1 MTLQS
6 VERWNWVGESI
17 GDREENK
24 RERAGTHVF
33 FLYLLRHFSHSFST
47 LSRSLCLSWM
57 AAWQQRRLFLAS
69 SLLPFSKNS
78 LSCAGL
84 LQPVW
89 GLSPPFFLPIL
100 IFFFLAFSHSFCVPT
115 QTFPF
120 LSIYFCTLFVFISS
134 HNFPIFLHLI
144 ILKHAFLISPFLTNE
159 ILSLFAENKMK
170 KQFFSPLL
178 SSPADWFGLLISGSH
193 WGPGSS
199 EMCSIRSAFRIKG

>member
-100 IFFFLAFSHSFCVPT
+100 IFFFSILSLFLCSHS
-115 QTFPF
+115 
-120 LSIYFCTLFVFISS
+120 
-134 HNFPIFLHLI
+134 NFPIFKHLFLHSFCI
-144 ILKHAFLISPFLTNE
+144 YFLPQFPHISASHYPKACLSNFPF
-159 ILSLFAENKMK
+159 
-170 KQFFSPLL
+170 
-178 SSPADWFGLLISGSH
+178 SH
-193 WGPGSS
+193 QWNPFTF
-199 EMCSIRSAFRIKG
+199 CRK